1 MSWIIGEYLKEL
13 PYLKENPD
21 INSDIYNNALI
32 IEMTIKDMDKK
43 GLLTDFEK
51 DVIMGIYSGYNFSE
65 IARLLSADRQR
76 VSNTYKEVT
85 DRIAFIL
92 GGEFTDAAFMEQAK
106 GIEEISEQ
114 DVSEIFKRG
123 LIKVDE

>member
-1 MSWIIGEYLKEL
+1 MSWKIGLYLRDL
-13 PYLKENPD
+13 PYIKENPD
-21 INSDIYNNALI
+21 INSDVYNDALI
-32 IEMTIKDMDKK
+32 IEKTIKDMDKK

-65 IARLLSADRQR
+65 IARLLNADRQR

-92 GGEFTDAAFMEQAK
+92 GGEFTDAAIIEHAK

-114 DVSEIFKRG
+114 DISEIFKRG
-123 LIKVDE
+123 IIKVVE

>member
-13 PYLKENPD
+13 PYIMEEPD
-21 INSDIYNNALI
+21 INSDVYNNALI
-32 IEMTIKDMDKK
+32 IQKTINDMGKK

-51 DVIMGIYSGYNFSE
+51 HVIMSIVEGFNFSE
-65 IARLLSADRQR
+65 IARSQNVDRQR

-92 GGEFTDAAFMEQAK
+92 GGEFTDAALMEHAR

-123 LIKVDE
+123 ILKVIE